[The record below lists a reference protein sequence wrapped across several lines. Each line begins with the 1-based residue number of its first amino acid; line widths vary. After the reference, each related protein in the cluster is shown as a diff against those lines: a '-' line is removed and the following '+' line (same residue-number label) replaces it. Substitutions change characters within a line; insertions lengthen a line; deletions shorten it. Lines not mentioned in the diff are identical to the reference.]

1 MLHVNDLTYRIEG
14 RELLLNASVHIPA
27 GHKIGIVGRNG
38 VGKSTFLRLIDGT
51 LQPDAGII
59 RIPKGLRMASV
70 AQEAPNGPESLVDTV
85 LAADQERTG
94 LLAELE
100 GDVGLD
106 RMGIIHD
113 RLQDID
119 AYGAPSRAATI
130 LAGLGFDEAAQQ
142 RPCAE
147 YSGGWRMRVAL
158 AAVLFLE
165 PDLLLLDEPTNYLDL
180 EGAIWLESY
189 LKKYRHTVLLVSHDR
204 DLLNQAVDGIL
215 HIQNA
220 GFTLYRGG
228 YDTFDRVRRERL
240 ILAEKARRQQDKQ
253 RKHIQSFVDRFR
265 YKASKAK
272 QAQSRL
278 KALER
283 MEPMAATIED
293 PSQTFI
299 LPKPTELAPPLIAVE
314 GGAVGYEEGRPIL
327 RKLSF
332 TIGNDD
338 RIALLGKNGNG
349 KSTLAKLLTDRLK
362 LMDGSIHRNDKLE
375 IGYFAQHQIE
385 DLEPEETA
393 VEHLRKFLPG
403 KLDSA
408 VRGHLG
414 AFGLTQARAD
424 TRCDN
429 LSGGEKARLVLAR
442 ITTSAPQLLVLD
454 EPTNHLDV
462 DAREALIRALND
474 YPGSIV
480 IISHD
485 RHFVELVADRLWL
498 VADGSV
504 QAFEGSMTDYQNL
517 LLGSKGGSRNFGDPT
532 ENTSIS
538 AKNRKTAK
546 RDAAKKRAQ
555 LAPLRKALKQLEKEI
570 AAKHR
575 DIEALKKTL
584 ANPVTYENS
593 EIDVAEISKRQNE
606 IIMTVAELE
615 ERWLELSENI
625 ESNKKTSEMG
635 AN

>member
-1 MLHVNDLTYRIEG
+1 
-14 RELLLNASVHIPA
+14 
-27 GHKIGIVGRNG
+27 
-38 VGKSTFLRLIDGT
+38 
-51 LQPDAGII
+51 
-59 RIPKGLRMASV
+59 MAAV

-85 LAADQERTG
+85 LAADHERTKM
-94 LLAELE
+94 LAELE
-100 GDVGLD
+100 EDPTPE
-106 RMGIIHD
+106 RIGIIHD

-147 YSGGWRMRVAL
+147 FSGGWRMRVAL
-158 AAVLFLE
+158 AAVLFLQ

-189 LKKYRHTVLLVSHDR
+189 VKKYRHTVLLVSHDR

-215 HIQNA
+215 HIHNA

-228 YDTFDRVRRERL
+228 YDSFDRQRREKL
-240 ILAEKARRQQDKQ
+240 ILAEKARKQQDKQ

-283 MEPMAATIED
+283 MEPMAATMED
-293 PSQTFI
+293 PSQNFI
-299 LPKPTELAPPLIAVE
+299 LPTPKELAPPLIAVE
-314 GGAVGYEEGRPIL
+314 RGAVGYEEGKPVL
-327 RKLSF
+327 RRLSF

-349 KSTLAKLLTDRLK
+349 KSTLAKLLTNRLQ
-362 LMDGSIHRNDKLE
+362 LMDGNIHRNDKLE

-385 DLEPEETA
+385 DLVPEETA

-414 AFGLTQARAD
+414 AFGLTQARAE
-424 TRCDN
+424 TKCEN

-462 DAREALIRALND
+462 DAREALIQALNN
-474 YPGSIV
+474 YPGAIV

-485 RHFVELVADRLWL
+485 RHFVELVADQLWL
-498 VADGSV
+498 VA
-504 QAFEGSMTDYQNL
+504 EGGLEPYEGNMSDYQRM
-517 LLGSKGGSRNFGDPT
+517 LLGGGKISGSNGGDTIEKPSK
-532 ENTSIS
+532 S
-538 AKNRKTAK
+538 AKERKAEK
-546 RDAAKKRAQ
+546 RKAAKHRAS
-555 LAPLRKALKQLEKEI
+555 LAPLRKELKRLETEI
-570 AAKHR
+570 AENQRKL
-575 DIEALKKTL
+575 EALKKTL
-584 ANPVTYENS
+584 ANPTTYEND
-593 EIDVAEISKRQNE
+593 DVDVSVLSKRQTEHNNK
-606 IIMTVAELE
+606 IKLLE
-615 ERWLELSENI
+615 ENWFELSDRI
-625 ESNKKTSEMG
+625 EYEAAHPDQT
-635 AN
+635 AA